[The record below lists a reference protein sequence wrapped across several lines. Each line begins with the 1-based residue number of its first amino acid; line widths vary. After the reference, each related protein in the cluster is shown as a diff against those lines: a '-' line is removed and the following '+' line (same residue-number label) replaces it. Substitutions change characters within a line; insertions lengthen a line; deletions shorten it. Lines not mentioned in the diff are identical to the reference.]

1 MVRMCVNCGG
11 QCKGER
17 RKGPTVCSLVQLHLT
32 GKARERAL
40 VLVHG
45 LLPLWDAPCPRPIG
59 AQRDDLDLPHWQ
71 QKEGGNER
79 WSAVSM
85 ELGGRRW
92 SESGSVIEMGG
103 KVVRN
108 VTTYGRRMG
117 HT

>member
-71 QKEGGNER
+71 QKEGGIMKDGARSVWSWEAEDGARVEVSLR
-79 WSAVSM
+79 W
-85 ELGGRRW
+85 E
-92 SESGSVIEMGG
+92 G
-103 KVVRN
+103 KWC
-108 VTTYGRRMG
+108 GM
-117 HT
+117 